1 MLRVDRSI
9 SLFDIQIH
17 SLGTEKELVNLD
29 IQKLWYDLHEKIE
42 GMDISECRDGFA
54 FGTFSHLTAG
64 YDVCYYAYLWCV
76 NRKPP
81 TQDSSCR

>member
-1 MLRVDRSI
+1 MASMLRVDRSI

-42 GMDISECRDGFA
+42 GMDIRSAEMDLRLGR
-54 FGTFSHLTAG
+54 S
-64 YDVCYYAYLWCV
+64 VI
-76 NRKPP
+76 
-81 TQDSSCR
+81 